1 MNDKELFLEYIEKM
15 DSIHDEYF
23 RSLKSDLY
31 KGHNS
36 YLRMR
41 MKGSSFFNDEW
52 ITTIEDCLYELGQII
67 NNPREVTTSEGVL
80 TPIELAKKINYESI
94 QHLASHS
101 QYVKDI
107 DEKGNVIP
115 AKILSQMSKDELHTY
130 ENRFIATF
138 IRRLVLFIEKR
149 YEFIKTTV
157 NFDTRDVLYVKNK
170 SIVNGQE
177 VEIETKITVN
187 KESDD
192 NMAKIGKEYIARI
205 EKMRTYIN
213 YYYVSPFMKALKN
226 EKDVRR
232 PILQTNVIRKNPYYH
247 KCYETFL
254 FIERFDSLGVQYT
267 LDQNYQSFS
276 DKQRRAL
283 NYILLSHLL
292 SLESTKEFKPYKKTT
307 KTYKPKVLSTID
319 DEIFTYSDS
328 LKGPVKFVRADDK
341 YIEYL
346 NSKISKDIP
355 ERPNKEEKKY
365 FEDEIQLKKD
375 TLKHNKEVEKLLRRI
390 RREIAKWEKKV
401 AALLAAREIEEAELA
416 KKQLEEL
423 RRQEEDILNKK
434 REEIIQA
441 ALNDRVEEPI
451 PEEVPQEE
459 ETQEEPVEEPV
470 QIEETP
476 AKEEP
481 FEQVQEEV
489 SPEIEEI
496 PVEETVKEPVVEEAP
511 AEEPIPEEVPQ
522 EEPVQEVEP
531 EPILEEP
538 QESEAQ
544 EEAPVPIEEMIPEPV
559 EEQVQIEEIPSPV
572 EEKPQE
578 EAKVEQPVE
587 EEKSAP
593 KAKKSSSKSKSKKP
607 AKPKEK
613 PAKVEQVEPKPEL
626 VKKAKKKP
634 AKKVA
639 PKKEPAPEPKKD
651 ILEVIPGRF
660 IVKTEEG
667 YYIKNNKFSKI
678 KGDAFIFENFNEAKQ
693 IKNRLG
699 GKVIKL

>member
-1 MNDKELFLEYIEKM
+1 
-15 DSIHDEYF
+15 
-23 RSLKSDLY
+23 
-31 KGHNS
+31 
-36 YLRMR
+36 
-41 MKGSSFFNDEW
+41 
-52 ITTIEDCLYELGQII
+52 
-67 NNPREVTTSEGVL
+67 
-80 TPIELAKKINYESI
+80 
-94 QHLASHS
+94 
-101 QYVKDI
+101 
-107 DEKGNVIP
+107 
-115 AKILSQMSKDELHTY
+115 
-130 ENRFIATF
+130 
-138 IRRLVLFIEKR
+138 
-149 YEFIKTTV
+149 
-157 NFDTRDVLYVKNK
+157 
-170 SIVNGQE
+170 
-177 VEIETKITVN
+177 
-187 KESDD
+187 
-192 NMAKIGKEYIARI
+192 
-205 EKMRTYIN
+205 
-213 YYYVSPFMKALKN
+213 MKALKN

>member
-1 MNDKELFLEYIEKM
+1 MNDKELFAEYIEKM

-52 ITTIEDCLYELGQII
+52 IKQIEGCLYELGQII
-67 NNPREVTTSEGVL
+67 NNPHEVTATEGVL

-107 DEKGNVIP
+107 DEKGNVVP
-115 AKILSQMSKDELHTY
+115 AKILSQLSKDELHTY

-157 NFDTRDVLYVKNK
+157 NFDSRDILYIKNK
-170 SIVNGQE
+170 SVVNGQD

-192 NMAKIGKEYIARI
+192 NLTKIGKEYIARI

-213 YYYVSPFMKALKN
+213 YYYTSPFMKELKN

-232 PILQTNVIRKNPYYH
+232 PILQTNIIRKNPLYH

-267 LDQNYQSFS
+267 LDQNYQSFNE
-276 DKQRRAL
+276 KQRHAL

-292 SLESTKEFKPYKKTT
+292 SLESTKDFRPYKKNT
-307 KTYKPKVLSTID
+307 KKYKPKVLSTLD

-328 LKGPVKFVRADDK
+328 IKGPVKFVRVDDK

-346 NSKISKDIP
+346 NSKVSKDIP
-355 ERPNKEEKKY
+355 DRPNKEEKQY
-365 FEDEIQLKKD
+365 YEEEIELKKN
-375 TLKHNKEVEKLLRRI
+375 TIKHDKEVDKLLRRI

-401 AALLAAREIEEAELA
+401 AQLLVQQQIEDAELA

-423 RRQEEDILNKK
+423 RQQEEDILNRK
-434 REEIIQA
+434 RKEIVEA
-441 ALNDRVEEPI
+441 ALADRVEEPVKEEEPQI
-451 PEEVPQEE
+451 EEAPMEEEIQPEPVIEETPIEEPQQEEQPAEEVQDEPIAEEVPQAEP
-459 ETQEEPVEEPV
+459 TQEVIEP
-470 QIEETP
+470 
-476 AKEEP
+476 
-481 FEQVQEEV
+481 
-489 SPEIEEI
+489 
-496 PVEETVKEPVVEEAP
+496 EPVVEEESSSEIKEEVQTEP
-511 AEEPIPEEVPQ
+511 VVEQPIIAEEESKEEIQ
-522 EEPVQEVEP
+522 
-531 EPILEEP
+531 
-538 QESEAQ
+538 
-544 EEAPVPIEEMIPEPV
+544 PEPV
-559 EEQVQIEEIPSPV
+559 AK
-572 EEKPQE
+572 EEKPKQ
-578 EAKVEQPVE
+578 
-587 EEKSAP
+587 
-593 KAKKSSSKSKSKKP
+593 KAKKASPKKKAKKP

-613 PAKVEQVEPKPEL
+613 AAEVEQVAPKTEP
-626 VKKAKKKP
+626 VKKAEKKP
-634 AKKVA
+634 VKKSLKKAPVHKETPKKAPA
-639 PKKEPAPEPKKD
+639 PKAAPQKD
-651 ILEVIPGRF
+651 VLEVIPGRF

-667 YYIKNNKFSKI
+667 YLVKNGKFSKI
-678 KGDAFIFENFNEAKQ
+678 KGDAHIFTNFNEAKQ
-693 IKNRLG
+693 YKNRLG